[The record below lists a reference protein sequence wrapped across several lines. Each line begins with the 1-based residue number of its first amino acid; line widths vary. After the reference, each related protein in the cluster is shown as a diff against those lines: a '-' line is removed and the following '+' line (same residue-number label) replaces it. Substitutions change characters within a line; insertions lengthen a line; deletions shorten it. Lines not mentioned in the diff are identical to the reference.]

1 MTKGTLDLPGS
12 RELIATLVADYE
24 AAMESES
31 ARRFLKAREKLDRW
45 LWPLARWYL
54 DHTEPDGE

>member
-1 MTKGTLDLPGS
+1 MYKNLLDVPGS

-31 ARRFLKAREKLDRW
+31 PRRFLKAREKLDRW

-54 DHTEPDGE
+54 DHTEEE